1 MTEARQQHNATQ
13 AELKLSNMQE
23 LARVAS
29 EHNATL
35 RELKTNHAKQ
45 LAALK
50 LEHAE
55 ALLKQKEDLEALH
68 AGNNTSVYVMQLC

>member
-1 MTEARQQHNATQ
+1 MTEAHQLHNAMQ
-13 AELKLSNMQE
+13 AELKLSNVQE
-23 LARVAS
+23 LARVTS
-29 EHNATL
+29 EHNATVC
-35 RELKTNHAKQ
+35 ELKTNHAKQ

-68 AGNNTSVYVMQLC
+68 AGNYASIQVMQIC